1 MKLTHIFEIQ
11 GSILTLTGLHIGGG
25 KDSVEI
31 GGMDQPIIK
40 HPINGQPYI
49 PGSSLKGK
57 MRSMLETVFFSEMIE
72 KNSRNEGM
80 PIKEDCPV
88 TRIFGTSND
97 QKPAEMGPTR
107 IAMRDA
113 YLSQEDTKD
122 FEEGKLMME
131 EKYEVA
137 IDRIRG
143 TALKGA
149 LRPIER
155 VPSGVRFTLSI
166 TLKQYEGDGEEL
178 LDLVKKGLRL
188 IELDGLGGGISR
200 GSGQVIF
207 ENLRIDGNPFEL
219 PQTFEVSSTA
229 A

>member
-57 MRSMLETVFFSEMIE
+57 MRSMIETVFFSEKIG
-72 KNSRNEGM
+72 RNANKEGM
-80 PIKEDCPV
+80 PIIEDCAV

-97 QKPAEMGPTR
+97 KKPPEMGPTR

>member
-1 MKLTHIFEIQ
+1 MKLIHIFDIRGQ
-11 GSILTLTGLHIGGG
+11 ILTQTGLHIGGG
-25 KDSVEI
+25 KDSIQI

-57 MRSMLETVFFSEMIE
+57 MRSMLETVFFAHLIE
-72 KNSRNEGM
+72 TNGKNEGM
-80 PIKEDCPV
+80 PIKVDCSV
-88 TRIFGTSND
+88 SRLFGTSND
-97 QKPAEMGPTR
+97 ENSPEMGPTR

-113 YLSQEDTKD
+113 YLSERDCAD
-122 FEEGKLMME
+122 FEEGNLVME
-131 EKYEVA
+131 EKFEVA

-143 TALKGA
+143 TAMRSGP
-149 LRPIER
+149 RPLER
-155 VPSGVRFTLSI
+155 VPSGVKFDLNI
-166 TLKQYEGDGEEL
+166 ALKQYEGDGEEL

-200 GSGQVIF
+200 GSGQVSF
-207 ENLRIDGNPFEL
+207 ENLKIDGQSFEL
-219 PQTFEVSSTA
+219 PETFETKAEA

>member
-1 MKLTHIFEIQ
+1 MKLQHIFEIKGTIVTQ
-11 GSILTLTGLHIGGG
+11 TGLHIGGG
-25 KDSVEI
+25 KDNVEI

-40 HPINGQPYI
+40 HPLNGQPYI

-57 MRSMLETVFFSEMIE
+57 MRSMLETVFFADKIPMNN
-72 KNSRNEGM
+72 KNEGM
-80 PIKEDCPV
+80 PVKEDCAV

-97 QKPAEMGPTR
+97 QKPPEMGPTR

-113 YLSQEDTKD
+113 YLSGEDVSRFNKG
-122 FEEGKLMME
+122 ELMME

-137 IDRIRG
+137 IDRVRG
-143 TALKGA
+143 TALTAA

-155 VPSGVRFTLSI
+155 VPSGVRFDMNI
-166 TLKQYEGDGEEL
+166 TLKQFEGDGEGL
-178 LDLVKKGLRL
+178 LELVKKGLRL

-200 GSGQVIF
+200 GSGQVTF
-207 ENLRIDGNPFEL
+207 ENLTVDGTPFEL
-219 PQTFEVSSTA
+219 PQTFETHSSA

>member
-1 MKLTHIFEIQ
+1 MKLEHIFEITGQ
-11 GSILTLTGLHIGGG
+11 VLTQTGLHIGGG
-25 KDSVEI
+25 KDNVEI

-40 HPINGQPYI
+40 HPPNGQPYI

-57 MRSMLETVFFSEMIE
+57 MRSMLETVFFAKLIE
-72 KNSRNEGM
+72 TNGKGEGM
-80 PIKEDCPV
+80 PIKADCPV

-113 YLSQEDTKD
+113 YLAP
-122 FEEGKLMME
+122 EEVERFNKGELVLE

-143 TALKGA
+143 TALNGA

-155 VPSGVRFTLSI
+155 VPSGVRFDLSI
-166 TLKQYEGDGEEL
+166 TLKQFEGDGTEL
-178 LDLVKKGLRL
+178 LELVKKGLRL

-200 GSGQVIF
+200 GSGQVSF
-207 ENLRIDGNPFEL
+207 ENLKIDGQSFEL
-219 PQTFEVSSTA
+219 PETFETKAEA